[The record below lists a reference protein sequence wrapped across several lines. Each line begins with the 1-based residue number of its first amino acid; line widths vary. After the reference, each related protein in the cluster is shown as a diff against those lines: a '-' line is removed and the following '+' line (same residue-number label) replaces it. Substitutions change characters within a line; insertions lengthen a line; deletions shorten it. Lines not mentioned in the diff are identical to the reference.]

1 MKKSQLDKE
10 IEQEYYKQAQGR
22 QISILDMPKLSKEVR
37 EAVAV
42 RGESVADAMGKAVAK
57 FTIPA

>member
-1 MKKSQLDKE
+1 MKKRQLDKE

-22 QISILDMPKLSKEVR
+22 QISILDMPKLFKEVR

-42 RGESVADAMGKAVAK
+42 RGESVADATGKAVAK